1 MEKLIKDITNK
12 DLYEAGFPDSVG
24 SFMNAFLE
32 EKLHLHPEDYKNK
45 PFSFFKTK
53 YKEWK
58 NSNQK

>member
-1 MEKLIKDITNK
+1 MEKLIKNITNQ

-32 EKLHLHPEDYKNK
+32 EELGLKKEEYENK
-45 PFSFFKTK
+45 QFSFFKQK

-58 NSNQK
+58 NQKK